1 MVDIINKNEG
11 VIGLLGLASSV
22 IFYSIEKKL
31 LAIFIFGSIFLI
43 FTVLIYYR
51 KTKKNIFKDVQN
63 IAKILFIDDKECQ
76 IVINLKRNNFDVK
89 KIDDSLYPATDKEVQ
104 WANIIF
110 VDYKDVGYKL
120 FGKKESSIFLTSK
133 LFLFKLITI

>member
-51 KTKKNIFKDVQN
+51 KTKKSIFKDVQN

-89 KIDDSLYPATDKEVQ
+89 KIDDSFFPNNL
-104 WANIIF
+104 
-110 VDYKDVGYKL
+110 
-120 FGKKESSIFLTSK
+120 
-133 LFLFKLITI
+133 